1 MLVYRFFFS
10 KFGLLQRKLFSYNN
24 RETSFYT
31 SNDLY
36 PFAEKEIKISTNT
49 IIFLIVVKFQ
59 FSWFFQLSMTT
70 FKLHPTR
77 KSRS

>member
-1 MLVYRFFFS
+1 MLVYRFFFRNLGY
-10 KFGLLQRKLFSYNN
+10 FNANCFSYNN